1 MHMKKIL
8 ALITLII
15 SISSCDKPSPN
26 DDSYYV
32 QYNAQIHTMYYGDIV
47 DISMNGPSRYL
58 GGNKTFSV
66 TYGPVK
72 KGFNAWISATCTA
85 YSGSAECS
93 IWVSKNNEPFAQKAT
108 ARGNRTATASY
119 KIDY

>member
-1 MHMKKIL
+1 MYMKKIL

-15 SISSCDKPSPN
+15 SISSCDKSSPN
-26 DDSYYV
+26 NDSYYV
-32 QYNAQIHTMYYGDIV
+32 QYNAQIHTRYYGNIV
-47 DISMNGPSRYL
+47 DISMNGPSRYS
-58 GGNKTFSV
+58 GGNRTFSV
-66 TYGPVK
+66 TYGPVE

-85 YSGSAECS
+85 SSGSVECS

-108 ARGNRTATASY
+108 AQGDHTARAAY